1 MSGDFFMK
9 RIALCLLLSAIL
21 LAACSNE
28 KTGES
33 LAPSED
39 SAVSAAFSEEVS
51 PADGSSQA
59 VEESSMNENI
69 KKVLDGSNLVV
80 FGDSLTALGS
90 WGEALADEL
99 NMYYFN
105 GAMGGITSEEGINR
119 FGAFVS
125 NREPDFVT
133 LCFGMNDLLMT
144 AENTPKV
151 SVDSFRK
158 NMIRL
163 VGMVRDAGA
172 EPIIVTTNPLVNE
185 VFFASQG
192 QNPDW
197 YKNVGT
203 PLEWLDKYNEAAREA
218 AAETGCLLADVRK
231 ACEGLDPKEID
242 APDGIHL
249 GEKGNGIFAETVR
262 ACLEENFERDK
273 TVPPVERNV
282 YTEVKSGSAS
292 VISFDGNDWY
302 TPKSGEMKFVTKD
315 GVLKISNTT
324 GLWPDGQYVPSVP
337 VAIDPSKG
345 SLHVKMSTSGAG
357 SSVLLFF
364 GFATPSAYTE
374 GKYIAINEY
383 LGVDRDGYTGDIKPY
398 QSCDISIPLSSL
410 KLSEDCYTAD
420 GLLVFSGVKLFVAG
434 AANQPVTVEALEVVW
449 GE

>member
-1 MSGDFFMK
+1 MK
-9 RIALCLLLSAIL
+9 RVVVCLLLSAIL

-28 KTGES
+28 KTEES

-39 SAVSAAFSEEVS
+39 AAVSTAFSEEAGAVS
-51 PADGSSQA
+51 GTSSDA
-59 VEESSMNENI
+59 EESSMNENT
-69 KKVLDGSNLVV
+69 KKVLDGSKLVV

-90 WGEALADEL
+90 WGETLADEL

-105 GAMGGITSEEGINR
+105 GAMGGITSEEGIGR
-119 FGAFVS
+119 FGAFVA

-151 SVDSFRK
+151 SVGDFRR
-158 NMIRL
+158 NMIKL
-163 VGMVRDAGA
+163 VGMVREAGA
-172 EPIIVTTNPLVNE
+172 EPVIVTTNPLVNE

-197 YKNVGT
+197 YKSVGT
-203 PLEWLDKYNEAAREA
+203 PLEWLDRYNEAAREA

-231 ACEGLDPKEID
+231 ACEVLDPKEID

-249 GEKGNGIFAETVR
+249 GEKGNRIFAETVKT
-262 ACLEENFERDK
+262 CLEASFERDE
-273 TVPPVERNV
+273 TILPVERNV
-282 YTEVKSGSAS
+282 YSEVKSGSAS

-315 GVLKISNTT
+315 GALKISNTT

-337 VAIDPSKG
+337 VAIDPAKG
-345 SLHVKMSTSGAG
+345 SLHVKMSTSGA
-357 SSVLLFF
+357 SASVLLFF

-374 GKYIAINEY
+374 GKYIVINEY
-383 LGVDRDGYTGDIKPY
+383 LGVERDGYTGDIKPA
-398 QSCDISIPLSSL
+398 QSCDVSIPLSSL
-410 KLSEDCYTAD
+410 KLSEDCYTDD
-420 GLLVFSGVKLFVAG
+420 GLLVISGVKLFVAG
-434 AANQPVTVEALEVVW
+434 AAYQPVTVEALEVVW

>member
-1 MSGDFFMK
+1 MK
-9 RIALCLLLSAIL
+9 RTAACLLLSAIL
-21 LAACSNE
+21 LAACSNK
-28 KTGES
+28 KTEES
-33 LAPSED
+33 LAPSEA
-39 SAVSAAFSEEVS
+39 SAVSDVSAEPDTDVSAAESTSRE
-51 PADGSSQA
+51 D
-59 VEESSMNENI
+59 EESSMNEST
-69 KKVLDGSNLVV
+69 KKVLDGSKLVV

-90 WGEALADEL
+90 WGETLADEL

-105 GAMGGITSEEGINR
+105 GAMGGITSEEGIGR
-119 FGAFVS
+119 FGAFVA

-144 AENTPKV
+144 AESTPKV
-151 SVDSFRK
+151 SVVDFRS
-158 NMIRL
+158 NMIKL

-172 EPIIVTTNPLVNE
+172 EPVIVTTNPLVNE

-197 YKNVGT
+197 YRDVGT
-203 PLEWLDKYNEAAREA
+203 PLEWLDRYNEAAREA

-249 GEKGNGIFAETVR
+249 GEKGNGIFAETVK
-262 ACLEENFERDK
+262 ACLEESFERDT
-273 TVPPVERNV
+273 TVLPVERNK
-282 YTEVKSGSAS
+282 YTEVKSGSAR
-292 VISFDGNDWY
+292 VISFDGSDWY
-302 TPKSGEMKFVTKD
+302 TPKSGEMKFETEN
-315 GVLKISNTT
+315 GALKISNTT

-345 SLHVKMSTSGAG
+345 SLHIKMSTSGAG
-357 SSVLLFF
+357 ASLLLFF

-374 GKYIAINEY
+374 GKYIVINEY
-383 LGVDRDGYTGDIKPY
+383 LGVERDGYTGDIKPY
-398 QSCDISIPLSSL
+398 QSCDVSIPLSSL
-410 KLSEDCYTAD
+410 KLSKDCCTDD

-434 AANQPVTVEALEVVW
+434 TANQPVTVEALEIAW